1 MLRKSLLVSVKMCS
15 PHLVEVGSAFAK
27 EVRDMFVCVS
37 VVIPCTISSVPS
49 IAATQET
56 SGRLLV
62 GGTVGP
68 IRPTPVDNESREEED
83 DIFIEV
89 SVSSPHKMGEGMSS
103 YLAYKVSRKCSS

>member
-1 MLRKSLLVSVKMCS
+1 M
-15 PHLVEVGSAFAK
+15 
-27 EVRDMFVCVS
+27 
-37 VVIPCTISSVPS
+37 PS

-68 IRPTPVDNESREEED
+68 IRPTPLHDESREEED

-89 SVSSPHKMGEGMSS
+89 SVSSPQKMGEGMSS
-103 YLAYKVSRKCSS
+103 YLAYKVRLQVVHKRTTSYFYHSVTKIPISVN